1 MCLYHRE
8 DCENIDTQKYVI
20 SAREMAQELGALV
33 TLEELPE
40 PISGCSKPPIASTL
54 GDSMTSY

>member
-40 PISGCSKPPIASTL
+40 PISG
-54 GDSMTSY
+54 